1 MHPKMIFTCSLED
14 WFDPCHCLVS
24 TLFESPSVGS
34 TVGRSVARKFK
45 LFNQPLT
52 TSIFSNSSIKAR
64 RLGCRHTFGPLC
76 QWSWKY
82 YAGPNAAG
90 DANLWTPNAGN
101 RPIDLYCRPV
111 HVWRD
116 LPATCPEMCALLQI
130 VLKGSKQARMGD
142 RWKRPFETHSDQI
155 ESRMF
160 GTAIEMSDR
169 AVVDDE

>member
-1 MHPKMIFTCSLED
+1 M
-14 WFDPCHCLVS
+14 
-24 TLFESPSVGS
+24 
-34 TVGRSVARKFK
+34 GRSVARKIQVIQPAIDHQHLFK
-45 LFNQPLT
+45 LQHKGSPLRVPAHLW
-52 TSIFSNSSIKAR
+52 SF
-64 RLGCRHTFGPLC
+64 LC